1 MGEFLV
7 FAIGFV
13 MLALGVLLIAVL
25 VDYLKGGF

>member
-13 MLALGVLLIAVL
+13 MLALGVLLIAVI
-25 VDYLKGGF
+25 VDYLKGRF